1 MDDMSS
7 DQEVPTGVLDLLRIF
22 LAARSRGEDAI
33 LILETRKRNISTKY
47 RSSEHAAGAPAAV
60 NNPVLKRKKRSPA
73 RVLRSRLR
81 MEKFMKEKVDEKLK
95 AEASLESQVAGSPAT
110 RLLVEVDQDSL
121 SKSDQC
127 DCVASCEASHDN
139 LLEDEW
145 LKIEIFDDIRNWDED
160 AFVESP
166 DLSPNVVVEVKED
179 LYMEKSR
186 FYCNFCD
193 FRGKTMWDVI
203 THTRKM
209 HHTVQQRYP
218 MWHSGTRH

>member
-7 DQEVPTGVLDLLRIF
+7 DQEVPAGVLDLLRIF

-81 MEKFMKEKVDEKLK
+81 MEKFMKEKDDEKLK

-127 DCVASCEASHDN
+127 DCVASCEASRDDS
-139 LLEDEW
+139 LEDER
-145 LKIEIFDDIRNWDED
+145 LKMEISDDIRNWDED

-166 DLSPNVVVEVKED
+166 DSSPNVVVEVKKD
-179 LYMEKSR
+179 LYMEKGR
-186 FYCNFCD
+186 FYCNHCD
-193 FRGKTMWDVI
+193 FRGKTTWDVI
-203 THTRKM
+203 THNRKM
-209 HHTVQQRYP
+209 HHNVKQHYP
-218 MWHSGTRH
+218 VWHSGTGH